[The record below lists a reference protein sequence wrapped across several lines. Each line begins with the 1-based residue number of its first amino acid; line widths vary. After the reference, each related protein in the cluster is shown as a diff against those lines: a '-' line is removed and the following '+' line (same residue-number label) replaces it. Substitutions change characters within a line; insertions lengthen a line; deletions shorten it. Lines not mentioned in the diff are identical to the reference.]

1 MGAPNMARRAT
12 AGVELGGAQV
22 AAGDRVLLSCGAAR
36 RDPAIC
42 PRPHDIDLR
51 RSTNRYLALGAGNH
65 SCIGAS
71 LARLILRDGYETW
84 LSRIPDFSVAE
95 GFEPDY
101 ETGNTRHM
109 LALPLCFPVGVAPN

>member
-1 MGAPNMARRAT
+1 MATVRPRFVPTPYQDAAE
-12 AGVELGGAQV
+12 AG
-22 AAGDRVLLSCGAAR
+22 
-36 RDPAIC
+36 
-42 PRPHDIDLR
+42 
-51 RSTNRYLALGAGNH
+51 
-65 SCIGAS
+65 
-71 LARLILRDGYETW
+71 RLILRDGYETW